1 MRKGA
6 MLQLS
11 LLAALAIV
19 MAGCGSTQSSPPA
32 SDSGCRLPRRRVRLR
47 WEESRRRP
55 CTRSTAKLSR
65 SIRASKQVTLEGPKG
80 KDITL
85 TVHDSANLQSLK
97 AGDRYVAQFT
107 ESIVI
112 VAKGPSDKTPVATLA
127 GGLWVSNP
135 GQTPGAVAARQA
147 HLVVVVSA
155 IDQADQRVTLLAPDG
170 STENIHVTN
179 ADALQR
185 RAHRRSNRDHSH
197 AIGSDRAGTGSE
209 QRAMICRVED

>member
-6 MLQLS
+6 ILQLS
-11 LLAALAIV
+11 LLAALAIL
-19 MAGCGSTQSSPPA
+19 MAGCGSTESSPPA
-32 SDSGCRLPRRRVRLR
+32 SIPA
-47 WEESRRRP
+47 E
-55 CTRSTAKLSR
+55 TAAPTSAAPLGGIAAETVLTVHGK
-65 SIRASKQVTLEGPKG
+65 IVAVDIASKQVTLEGPKG

-85 TVHDSANLQSLK
+85 TVHDTANLQSLK

-112 VAKGPSDKTPVATLA
+112 VAKGPSDKTPVATVA

-155 IDQADQRVTLLAPDG
+155 IDQADQRVTLQAPDG

-179 ADALQR
+179 AGALQNVR
-185 RAHRRSNRDHSH
+185 IGDRI
-197 AIGSDRAGTGSE
+197 AITLTQSVAIALAPEKSST
-209 QRAMICRVED
+209 Q

>member
-6 MLQLS
+6 ILQSS

-19 MAGCGSTQSSPPA
+19 VAGCGSTQSPAPPSVPA
-32 SDSGCRLPRRRVRLR
+32 Q
-47 WEESRRRP
+47 
-55 CTRSTAKLSR
+55 TAAPANGATLGGIAAETVLTVHGK
-65 SIRASKQVTLEGPKG
+65 IVAVDAASKQVTLEGPKG

-85 TVHDSANLQSLK
+85 TVHDTANLQSLK
-97 AGDRYVAQFT
+97 AGDRYLAQFT

-112 VAKGPSDKTPVATLA
+112 VAKSPSDKPPVATLA

-155 IDQADQRVTLLAPDG
+155 IDQADQRITLQAPDG

-179 ADALQR
+179 ADALQNVR
-185 RAHRRSNRDHSH
+185 IGDRI
-197 AIGSDRAGTGSE
+197 AITLTQSVAIALAPESSSA
-209 QRAMICRVED
+209 Q

>member
-19 MAGCGSTQSSPPA
+19 VAGCGSTQSSPPA
-32 SDSGCRLPRRRVRLR
+32 SVPV
-47 WEESRRRP
+47 E
-55 CTRSTAKLSR
+55 TATPTSAAPLGGIAAETVLTIHGK
-65 SIRASKQVTLEGPKG
+65 IVAVDIASKQVTLEGPKG

-85 TVHDSANLQSLK
+85 TVHDTANLQSLK

-112 VAKGPSDKTPVATLA
+112 VAKGPSDKQPVATLA

-155 IDQADQRVTLLAPDG
+155 IDQADQRVTLQAPDG

-179 ADALQR
+179 ADALQNVR
-185 RAHRRSNRDHSH
+185 IGDRI
-197 AIGSDRAGTGSE
+197 AITLTQSVAIALAPEPGSA
-209 QRAMICRVED
+209 Q

>member
-6 MLQLS
+6 MLKLS

-19 MAGCGSTQSSPPA
+19 MTGCGSTQSSPPA
-32 SDSGCRLPRRRVRLR
+32 SIPA
-47 WEESRRRP
+47 E
-55 CTRSTAKLSR
+55 TAAPTSAAPLGGIAAETVLTVHGK
-65 SIRASKQVTLEGPKG
+65 IVAVDTANKQVTLEGPKG

-112 VAKGPSDKTPVATLA
+112 VAKGPSDKAPVATLA

-135 GQTPGAVAARQA
+135 GQTPGAIAARQA
-147 HLVVVVSA
+147 HMVVVVSA
-155 IDQADQRVTLLAPDG
+155 IDQADQRVTLQAPDG

-179 ADALQR
+179 ADALQNVHIGDR
-185 RAHRRSNRDHSH
+185 I
-197 AIGSDRAGTGSE
+197 AITLTQSVAIALAPEPTSA
-209 QRAMICRVED
+209 Q